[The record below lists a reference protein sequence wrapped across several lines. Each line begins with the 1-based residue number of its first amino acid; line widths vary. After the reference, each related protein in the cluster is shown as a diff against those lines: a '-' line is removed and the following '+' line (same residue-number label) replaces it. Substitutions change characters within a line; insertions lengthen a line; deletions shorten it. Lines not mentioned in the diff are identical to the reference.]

1 MLFNLFQFAI
11 LFLVYLNV
19 IQPVQF
25 ALLFLVQLN
34 AIVVSTFYLLLSAS
48 FVAWSIACL
57 PNSGARAFLA
67 FPNHTCPDFEIVK
80 WIKILLLFCFTGCLH
95 L

>member
-1 MLFNLFQFAI
+1 MYLECSSSSGRTLLNNFCFIRFMLFNLFQFAI

-48 FVAWSIACL
+48 FVA
-57 PNSGARAFLA
+57 
-67 FPNHTCPDFEIVK
+67 
-80 WIKILLLFCFTGCLH
+80 
-95 L
+95 